1 MRRLHP
7 LSAVQ
12 RAVNAAVRGA
22 STALFAVIAIGTVV
36 DSVGFEWAFVLGPL
50 AAVTGLAYGVAR
62 YYRFTYEV
70 AEGRLT
76 VASGVFDRQERD
88 IPLSRIQNVDVRRG
102 LFHRVA
108 GLAVVNFETAGGS
121 ATEAVLNAVTV
132 AEADRL
138 QEAVARHRRDATDRR
153 SERRERPEA
162 GGAGESV
169 GVDDDAV
176 AADDADVAGAVR
188 EVDAEATAPPERELL
203 YELSAT
209 DLLLFGL
216 VSVRPGGPVLALFS
230 TPFLEDLAW
239 RAVAAGVSL
248 LGGPA
253 RLSFELLPTLSPG
266 DLALVAAVA
275 AVQFLVASWLLSAV
289 LTVLSYYDFRLE
301 RVGDDLRY
309 ERGLV
314 QRFSGSIPLEK
325 VQTVTI
331 RETALMRPLGY
342 AGLAL
347 ETAGYAAGGNDGDAS
362 NTAVP
367 FDDRETVVAFAERLG
382 PVDCPD
388 IERPPKRARRRYA
401 ARYGVLPVL
410 LATAVV
416 FGIHRLLVP
425 VPQWPLTLVG
435 LAAAPLV
442 GHLAWRNRGH
452 GVADDGVAT
461 RAGFWVRHTRLV
473 PYFRVQTVI
482 GVRTVF
488 QRRRDLASVIADTAS
503 SAGLVGGDAIAHDL
517 DDATARDLHRTLRER
532 LAADLVRRRRERR
545 GERSRDPSRR
555 TFDPGAG
562 TGETDAPGDSGGTD
576 PGATGPPDDGSDR

>member
-1 MRRLHP
+1 MKRLHP

-12 RAVNAAVRGA
+12 RAVSAAVRGA
-22 STALFAVIAIGTVV
+22 STAFFAVIALSTVV
-36 DSVGFEWAFVLGPL
+36 DTVGFEWIFVLGPL
-50 AAVTGLAYGVAR
+50 GAISGLAYGVAR
-62 YYRFTYEV
+62 YYRFAYEV
-70 AEGRLT
+70 ADGRLT

-88 IPLSRIQNVDVRRG
+88 IPLGRIQNVDVRRG

-138 QEAVARHRRDATDRR
+138 QEAVARHRREAGDRR
-153 SERRERPEA
+153 SDRRERSEA
-162 GGAGESV
+162 GSAGEA
-169 GVDDDAV
+169 GDPDDGTAVDDGEAVSAEDA
-176 AADDADVAGAVR
+176 AAAAR
-188 EVDAEATAPPERELL
+188 PERELL
-203 YELSAT
+203 YELSTT
-209 DLLLFGL
+209 DLLLFGF

-230 TPFLEDLAW
+230 TPFLEDVAW
-239 RAVAAGVSL
+239 RAVETGVSL

-253 RLSFELLPTLSPG
+253 RLSFGLLPTLSPG
-266 DLALVAAVA
+266 ELALVAGVA
-275 AVQFLVASWLLSAV
+275 AVQFLIASWLLSAV

-325 VQTVTI
+325 VQTVAI
-331 RETALMRPLGY
+331 RENALMRPLGY
-342 AGLAL
+342 AGLSL

-367 FDDRETVVAFAERLG
+367 FDDRETVVEFAERLG
-382 PVDCPD
+382 PVDCPE
-388 IERPPKRARRRYA
+388 IERPPTRARRRYA

-410 LATAVV
+410 LATALL
-416 FGIHRLLVP
+416 FGIHRLVVP
-425 VPQWPLTLVG
+425 VPWWPLALIGLV
-435 LAAAPLV
+435 AAPLV
-442 GHLAWRNRGH
+442 GHLSWRNRGH

-482 GVRTVF
+482 DVRTVF
-488 QRRRDLASVIADTAS
+488 QRRRGLASVIADTAS
-503 SAGLVGGDAIAHDL
+503 SAGLVGGDAVAHDL
-517 DDATARDLHRTLRER
+517 DDGTARDLHRTLRDR
-532 LAADLVRRRRERR
+532 LAADLARRRRERQGGGR
-545 GERSRDPSRR
+545 PGVPGRR
-555 TFDPGAG
+555 LGDEA
-562 TGETDAPGDSGGTD
+562 GETGAADGLDGDD
-576 PGATGPPDDGSDR
+576 PGATDHRDDGRGE